1 MMRLQVYALSPL
13 NFFFFFNIFCNFYF
27 IIMIIIIIFNAYNY
41 FETDTGPNFLK
52 HETVSYSCK
61 AGLLNF
67 QNTKRETFLL
77 EEKAMEVIKFPVS
90 SQ

>member
-1 MMRLQVYALSPL
+1 MMRLQVYALSPSI
-13 NFFFFFNIFCNFYF
+13 FFFL
-27 IIMIIIIIFNAYNY
+27 NAHNY
-41 FETDTGPNFLK
+41 FETDNGPIFLK

-77 EEKAMEVIKFPVS
+77 EEKAMEVNFLFPLNEDHLILL
-90 SQ
+90 